1 MKYKIRTA
9 VPTDEGKI
17 RELMSDSFEH
27 DYNDLSDRT
36 KEAFLDRYYY
46 RFFCTSPFVVRERS
60 TGSFFLFWLR
70 GCRMIVS
77 VREIK
82 KPSGSAEG
90 FGKVFQLCRFLIGM
104 SG

>member
-36 KEAFLDRYYY
+36 KETFLDRYNTIKSVVLGDMQESK
-46 RFFCTSPFVVRERS
+46 TS
-60 TGSFFLFWLR
+60 
-70 GCRMIVS
+70 
-77 VREIK
+77 
-82 KPSGSAEG
+82 
-90 FGKVFQLCRFLIGM
+90 QY
-104 SG
+104 

>member
-36 KEAFLDRYYY
+36 KETFLDRYNTIKSVVLGDMQESK
-46 RFFCTSPFVVRERS
+46 TSQYS
-60 TGSFFLFWLR
+60 
-70 GCRMIVS
+70 MN
-77 VREIK
+77 
-82 KPSGSAEG
+82 
-90 FGKVFQLCRFLIGM
+90 
-104 SG
+104 

>member
-36 KEAFLDRYYY
+36 KEAFLDRYNTIKSVVLGDMQESK
-46 RFFCTSPFVVRERS
+46 TS
-60 TGSFFLFWLR
+60 
-70 GCRMIVS
+70 
-77 VREIK
+77 
-82 KPSGSAEG
+82 
-90 FGKVFQLCRFLIGM
+90 QY
-104 SG
+104 

>member
-36 KEAFLDRYYY
+36 KEA
-46 RFFCTSPFVVRERS
+46 SQIGG
-60 TGSFFLFWLR
+60 TGKN
-70 GCRMIVS
+70 
-77 VREIK
+77 ED
-82 KPSGSAEG
+82 
-90 FGKVFQLCRFLIGM
+90 
-104 SG
+104 

>member
-36 KEAFLDRYYY
+36 KEAFLDRYNTIQSVVLGDMQESK
-46 RFFCTSPFVVRERS
+46 TSQYS
-60 TGSFFLFWLR
+60 
-70 GCRMIVS
+70 MD
-77 VREIK
+77 
-82 KPSGSAEG
+82 
-90 FGKVFQLCRFLIGM
+90 
-104 SG
+104 

>member
-36 KEAFLDRYYY
+36 KETFLDRYNTIKSVVLGDMQEGK
-46 RFFCTSPFVVRERS
+46 TSQYS
-60 TGSFFLFWLR
+60 
-70 GCRMIVS
+70 MN
-77 VREIK
+77 
-82 KPSGSAEG
+82 
-90 FGKVFQLCRFLIGM
+90 
-104 SG
+104 

>member
-36 KEAFLDRYYY
+36 KEAFLDRYNTIKSVVLGDMQENK
-46 RFFCTSPFVVRERS
+46 TSQYS
-60 TGSFFLFWLR
+60 
-70 GCRMIVS
+70 MD
-77 VREIK
+77 
-82 KPSGSAEG
+82 
-90 FGKVFQLCRFLIGM
+90 
-104 SG
+104 

>member
-36 KEAFLDRYYY
+36 KEEFLDRYNTIKSVVLGDMQESK
-46 RFFCTSPFVVRERS
+46 TS
-60 TGSFFLFWLR
+60 
-70 GCRMIVS
+70 
-77 VREIK
+77 
-82 KPSGSAEG
+82 
-90 FGKVFQLCRFLIGM
+90 QY
-104 SG
+104 

>member
-36 KEAFLDRYYY
+36 KEAFLDRYN
-46 RFFCTSPFVVRERS
+46 TIKSVVLGDMQES
-60 TGSFFLFWLR
+60 KTIQYS
-70 GCRMIVS
+70 MD
-77 VREIK
+77 
-82 KPSGSAEG
+82 
-90 FGKVFQLCRFLIGM
+90 
-104 SG
+104 

>member
-36 KEAFLDRYYY
+36 KEAFLDRYNTIKSVVLGDMQESIAVGY
-46 RFFCTSPFVVRERS
+46 R
-60 TGSFFLFWLR
+60 
-70 GCRMIVS
+70 
-77 VREIK
+77 
-82 KPSGSAEG
+82 A
-90 FGKVFQLCRFLIGM
+90 M
-104 SG
+104 SQQG

>member
-36 KEAFLDRYYY
+36 KEAFRDRYNTIKSVVLGDMQESK
-46 RFFCTSPFVVRERS
+46 TSQYS
-60 TGSFFLFWLR
+60 
-70 GCRMIVS
+70 MD
-77 VREIK
+77 
-82 KPSGSAEG
+82 
-90 FGKVFQLCRFLIGM
+90 
-104 SG
+104 

>member
-36 KEAFLDRYYY
+36 KEAFLDRYNTIKSVLLGDMQESK
-46 RFFCTSPFVVRERS
+46 TS
-60 TGSFFLFWLR
+60 
-70 GCRMIVS
+70 
-77 VREIK
+77 
-82 KPSGSAEG
+82 
-90 FGKVFQLCRFLIGM
+90 QY
-104 SG
+104 

>member
-36 KEAFLDRYYY
+36 KEAFRDRYITIQSVVLGDMQEGK
-46 RFFCTSPFVVRERS
+46 TS
-60 TGSFFLFWLR
+60 
-70 GCRMIVS
+70 
-77 VREIK
+77 
-82 KPSGSAEG
+82 
-90 FGKVFQLCRFLIGM
+90 
-104 SG
+104 

>member
-36 KEAFLDRYYY
+36 KEAFLDRYNTIKSVVLGDMQESK
-46 RFFCTSPFVVRERS
+46 TSQYS
-60 TGSFFLFWLR
+60 
-70 GCRMIVS
+70 MD
-77 VREIK
+77 
-82 KPSGSAEG
+82 
-90 FGKVFQLCRFLIGM
+90 
-104 SG
+104 

>member
-36 KEAFLDRYYY
+36 KEAFLDRYN
-46 RFFCTSPFVVRERS
+46 TIKS
-60 TGSFFLFWLR
+60 
-70 GCRMIVS
+70 IVL
-77 VREIK
+77 
-82 KPSGSAEG
+82 GD
-90 FGKVFQLCRFLIGM
+90 L
-104 SG
+104 

>member
-36 KEAFLDRYYY
+36 KEAFLDRNNTIKSVVLGDMQESK
-46 RFFCTSPFVVRERS
+46 TSQYS
-60 TGSFFLFWLR
+60 
-70 GCRMIVS
+70 MD
-77 VREIK
+77 
-82 KPSGSAEG
+82 
-90 FGKVFQLCRFLIGM
+90 
-104 SG
+104 

>member
-36 KEAFLDRYYY
+36 KEAFRDRYITIQSVVLGDMQESK
-46 RFFCTSPFVVRERS
+46 TSQYS
-60 TGSFFLFWLR
+60 
-70 GCRMIVS
+70 MD
-77 VREIK
+77 
-82 KPSGSAEG
+82 
-90 FGKVFQLCRFLIGM
+90 
-104 SG
+104 

>member
-36 KEAFLDRYYY
+36 KEAFVDRYNTIKSVVLGDMQESK
-46 RFFCTSPFVVRERS
+46 TSQYS
-60 TGSFFLFWLR
+60 
-70 GCRMIVS
+70 MN
-77 VREIK
+77 
-82 KPSGSAEG
+82 
-90 FGKVFQLCRFLIGM
+90 
-104 SG
+104 

>member
-36 KEAFLDRYYY
+36 KEAFRDRYITIQSVVLGDMQEGK
-46 RFFCTSPFVVRERS
+46 TSQYS
-60 TGSFFLFWLR
+60 
-70 GCRMIVS
+70 MD
-77 VREIK
+77 
-82 KPSGSAEG
+82 
-90 FGKVFQLCRFLIGM
+90 
-104 SG
+104 

>member
-1 MKYKIRTA
+1 MKYKITTA

-46 RFFCTSPFVVRERS
+46 RFFCTSPFVVR
-60 TGSFFLFWLR
+60 
-70 GCRMIVS
+70 
-77 VREIK
+77 
-82 KPSGSAEG
+82 
-90 FGKVFQLCRFLIGM
+90 
-104 SG
+104 